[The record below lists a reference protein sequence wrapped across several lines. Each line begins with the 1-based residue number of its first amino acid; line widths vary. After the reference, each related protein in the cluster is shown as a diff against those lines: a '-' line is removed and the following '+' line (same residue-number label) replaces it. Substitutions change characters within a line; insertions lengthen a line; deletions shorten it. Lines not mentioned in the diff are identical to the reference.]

1 MLPNRSPLLEVQPM
15 RPPRLFSIA
24 VILLTLAAVP
34 APAAEK
40 PKTGGNDLVWE
51 SPDLARYPATSIAML
66 PVVMFNDNA
75 EQRKLIESAVG
86 QALKT
91 SGHRWVSPFIVRDNL
106 IRAGGDSLMKALNA
120 KVLAA
125 PRLDSLDAPYISR
138 ALRARALLTV
148 RADQMEQMELEM
160 NQSGRPSTTVY
171 LKAAL
176 VDSTGRLLW
185 TVSSNETLEGQR
197 QEAGGNIIGVK
208 ASGLNNTPI
217 GLSTAAPPY
226 PEVLSKIAQRWALV
240 FPQRA
245 KPDSARTSP

>member
-1 MLPNRSPLLEVQPM
+1 M
-15 RPPRLFSIA
+15 RPSRLFSIA
-24 VILLTLAAVP
+24 LPLLLLAA
-34 APAAEK
+34 APAAGAEK
-40 PKTGGNDLVWE
+40 PKTGGNDLVWV
-51 SPDLARYPATSIAML
+51 SPDLARYPVTSIAML
-66 PVVMFNDNA
+66 PVVMFNDNS
-75 EQRKLIESAVG
+75 EQRKLVENAVG

-91 SGHRWVSPFIVRDNL
+91 SGHRWVSPYIVRDNL
-106 IRAGGDSLMKALNA
+106 TRAGGDSLLKALNA

-125 PRLDSLDAPYISR
+125 PRLDSLDAPFVSR
-138 ALRARALLTV
+138 TLRARALLTV
-148 RADQMEQMELEM
+148 RADEMEQLELEV
-160 NQSGRPSTTVY
+160 NQSGRPSTTV
-171 LKAAL
+171 LLRAAL

-185 TVSSNETLEGQR
+185 SVSSNETLEGQR

-208 ASGLNNTPI
+208 ASGLNTQAV

>member
-1 MLPNRSPLLEVQPM
+1 M
-15 RPPRLFSIA
+15 RPSRLFSIA
-24 VILLTLAAVP
+24 VFLLLLAAAP
-34 APAAEK
+34 AAAAEK
-40 PKTGGNDLVWE
+40 PKTGGNDLVWV
-51 SPDLARYPATSIAML
+51 SPDLARYPVTSIAML

-75 EQRKLIESAVG
+75 EQRKLIENAIG

-106 IRAGGDSLMKALNA
+106 MRAGGDSLIKALNA
-120 KVLAA
+120 KVLVA

-148 RADQMEQMELEM
+148 RADQMEQLELEAV
-160 NQSGRPSTTVY
+160 QSGRPSTTVY
-171 LKAAL
+171 LRAAL

-208 ASGLNNTPI
+208 ASGLNTTAV
-217 GLSTAAPPY
+217 GLTTTAPPF

-245 KPDSARTSP
+245 KPDSSRTSP